1 MRLLIAAFAL
11 CLVIPAQSS
20 ADACHDEIAA
30 LFDGGPLDAYQ
41 RPPHRHEKQVL
52 DASGTLTHTF
62 TSIVQTPLRTIS
74 GLKGGD
80 MTLAIDDDTW
90 TGPSPDGPWT
100 VSENNMPKDREPW
113 HRAMQAQ
120 QAKNLSATECPGMV
134 ELDGQ
139 QYLKYHFSTK
149 TDPNPDMNNAFFGS
163 TDTVYI
169 APDTMQVMRLEQT
182 GLFSSWLPE
191 PGKDTYVTSFT
202 YDPAIAITAPQ

>member
-1 MRLLIAAFAL
+1 MRILIVAFAL
-11 CLVIPAQSS
+11 CLAIPAQSN
-20 ADACHDEIAA
+20 ADACRDEIAA
-30 LFDGGPLDAYQ
+30 LFDGGPLDPYQ
-41 RPPHRHEKQVL
+41 RPSHRHEKQVF
-52 DASGTLTHTF
+52 DASGTPTHTF
-62 TSIVQTPLRTIS
+62 ASIVQTPLRTIS
-74 GLKGGD
+74 GIKGGD

-100 VSENNMPKDREPW
+100 PSQNNMPKDREPW

-120 QAKNLSATECPGMV
+120 QAANLTNTACPGIV
-134 ELDGQ
+134 NFEGTQWLS
-139 QYLKYHFSTK
+139 YRYSTK

-191 PGKDTYVTSFT
+191 PGKDTYVTTFT
-202 YDPAIAITAPQ
+202 YDPAITITAPQ